1 MRHERRVLLL
11 ALAAGLPATI
21 VALLLLWKGG
31 FAPRI
36 QWTLGVLLVVLWLGF
51 AFATQERVVRPLQTL
66 SNMLA
71 ALREGDF
78 SIRAR
83 GPSLDDALGLAL
95 LEMNLLTETLRS
107 QRLGAVEAT
116 ALLGRVM
123 GEIDVAI
130 FAFDDHGILKLVNR
144 GGELLLRKTSA
155 RLIGSS
161 AAALGLSSA
170 LEGESNRVLDM
181 AFGGRVGRWEVRRA
195 SFRQG
200 GLPHQLVM
208 LSDLSKALRD
218 EERQAWQ
225 RLIRVLSHEINN
237 SLAPIKSIA
246 GSLQSMLERRTEVLG
261 LRGSGSARHGAP
273 VSAPEPRSLQPPNP
287 EDLRPSS
294 ELDSDLRKGLAVIA
308 NRSESLS
315 RFMAAYARLARL
327 PRPTAR
333 PVNVVAWVRRVT
345 GLETR
350 GRVEVRGGPDISISA
365 DGDQLDQLL
374 INLVSNAV
382 DASAETGGGVRIGW
396 ETNGAQFDLWVE
408 DDGPGIRQTANLFV
422 PFFTTKPEGSGIG
435 LVLSRQIAE
444 AHGGSLWLENRAD
457 ASGCVARL
465 RIPLGAS

>member
-21 VALLLLWKGG
+21 VAVLLLWNGG

-144 GGELLLRKTSA
+144 GGELLLRKTAA

-161 AAALGLSSA
+161 AAALGLSGA

-246 GSLQSMLERRTEVLG
+246 GSLQSMLERRSQELG
-261 LRGSGSARHGAP
+261 DRGSARRGAHTGN
-273 VSAPEPRSLQPPNP
+273 PELGSMQTPNP
-287 EDLRPSS
+287 SLLTPSS
-294 ELDSDLRKGLAVIA
+294 DLDSDLRKGLAVIA

-327 PRPTAR
+327 PRPTVR
-333 PVNVVAWVRRVT
+333 PVNVAAWVRRVA

-382 DASAETGGGVRIGW
+382 DAAAETGGGVRIGW
-396 ETNGAQFDLWVE
+396 QTNGSQFDLWVE

-444 AHGGSLWLENRAD
+444 AHGGSLWLENRSGAN
-457 ASGCVARL
+457 GCVARF
-465 RIPLGAS
+465 RIPLGPS